1 MTALTIN
8 NKSIASDSTSLP
20 IAQPIAEV
28 KHVSF
33 AYGRG
38 AAVLDDLSLK
48 LHAGHVHCL
57 LGDSGCGKSTLL
69 RLLAGLE
76 RPTQGSIFID
86 GQAVSSSDRSVR
98 HRKPERRAVGY
109 VFQDYAL
116 FPHLSVSRNVMFG
129 MRNTPRVRRRQAA
142 QNWLERVGLSDF
154 ADKMPYTLSG
164 GQQQR
169 IALARALA
177 SGPKLVLL
185 DEPFTG
191 LDTVLRDELR
201 DTTLN
206 LLRETGVATLMVTH
220 DPGEALLVADTVS
233 VMQQGKLV
241 CQGPPDQV
249 CALQPRPKGPPVVRL
264 AIHCDQADACQ
275 QQNEADH

>member
-1 MTALTIN
+1 MTALTIE
-8 NKSIASDSTSLP
+8 NKSIAIDGIGLP
-20 IAQPIAEV
+20 ITPPVAEV
-28 KHVSF
+28 KQVSF

-38 AAVLDDLSLK
+38 PAVLENLHLK
-48 LHAGHVHCL
+48 LYAGHVHCL

-76 RPTQGSIFID
+76 RPTQGTIYLG
-86 GQAVSSSDRSVR
+86 GQPVSSSDRAVR
-98 HRKPERRAVGY
+98 HRKPERRAVGF

-116 FPHLSVSRNVMFG
+116 FPHLSVLRNVMFG
-129 MRNTPRVRRRQAA
+129 MRKTPRPHRKQAA
-142 QNWLERVGLSDF
+142 QGWLERVGLADF

-177 SGPKLVLL
+177 SDPKLMLL

-191 LDTVLRDELR
+191 LDTALRDELR

-220 DPGEALLVADTVS
+220 DPAEALLVADTVS
-233 VMQQGKLV
+233 VIQQGKLL
-241 CQGPPDQV
+241 CQGPPDQI

-264 AIHCDQADACQ
+264 AIHCDQACQ
-275 QQNEADH
+275 QKDADG